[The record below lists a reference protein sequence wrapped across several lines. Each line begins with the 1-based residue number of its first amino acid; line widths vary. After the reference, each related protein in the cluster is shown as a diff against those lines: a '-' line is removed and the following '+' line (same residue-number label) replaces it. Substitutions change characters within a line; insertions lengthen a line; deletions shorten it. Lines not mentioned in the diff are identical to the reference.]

1 MAKKRLR
8 IESHRRRGSSKLVKP
23 HYRTYHTSHKPKPII
38 IENLLSSFYTQ
49 GVALTSG
56 ELSRSWKL
64 NLATTKRYL
73 AFLEKSG
80 RIYRKVINE
89 KLYWVKR

>member
-1 MAKKRLR
+1 MAKKRIKINPHKR
-8 IESHRRRGSSKLVKP
+8 KGSKKLVKP
-23 HYRTYHTSHKPKPII
+23 HYRTYHTSHKPKQMIVD
-38 IENLLSSFYTQ
+38 NLLSSFYTQ

-56 ELSRSWKL
+56 ELSSSWRL

-73 AFLEKSG
+73 AILQRRGK
-80 RIYRKVINE
+80 IVKKVING